1 MTDQEIIEFLQGLKT
16 KALRDNIVPE
26 FTEGYLL
33 GINHA
38 IEAIKELK

>member
-1 MTDQEIIEFLQGLKT
+1 MDEILIELLQGLKT

-38 IEAIKELK
+38 IEAIKTIK

>member
-1 MTDQEIIEFLQGLKT
+1 MEEILIEFLQGLKT
-16 KALRDNIVPE
+16 KALKNNIVPE

-38 IEAIKELK
+38 IEAIKDLK